1 MSSSHATVTYTS
13 ISSDDDLPSWGIP
26 LMEAYESDPEAHEVS
41 PQSSDQAPL
50 SLVHDREYSQY
61 LAPSDDDLPTND
73 QPLPDD
79 ASPTALSPG
88 YIADSEPIEDG
99 LEGDPEMGPEEE
111 PLALALS
118 ASPVPDFSP
127 SPEETEPFE
136 EGKIAATSP
145 PPVSSHTIVP
155 LSQTSLRRGRKT

>member
-1 MSSSHATVTYTS
+1 
-13 ISSDDDLPSWGIP
+13 
-26 LMEAYESDPEAHEVS
+26 MEAYESDPEAHEVS

-61 LAPSDDDLPTND
+61 LAPSDDDLPAND

-99 LEGDPEMGPEEE
+99 LEGDPEMD
-111 PLALALS
+111 
-118 ASPVPDFSP
+118 PDFVP

-136 EGKIAATSP
+136 EGKTAATSP